1 MSAVGALQVKV
12 TIDRQSPV
20 PLYHQLAEQLSNA
33 ITVGQLQPGDPFE
46 NEIAVAERLQVSRPT
61 VRRAIQELVD
71 QGLLVRRRGL
81 GTTVANSKVHRK
93 FELTSLYDDLLR
105 DGRQPRTTVLEH
117 RMVTNE
123 RAAAALDVPVE
134 TDLLHIVRVRYAGD
148 TPLALLKNWLPPALS
163 DLTCEDLTDRG
174 LYAALRERG
183 VKPVVAQQ
191 SIGARMPTS
200 LERRQLGIRGSQPV
214 LTMSRMAFDASGNA
228 VEFGDHSY
236 RASDYTIDLM
246 VDER

>member
-1 MSAVGALQVKV
+1 MGALQVKV
-12 TIDRQSPV
+12 TLDRQSPV

-33 ITVGQLQPGDPFE
+33 IADGQLQPGDPFE
-46 NEIAVAERLQVSRPT
+46 NEIAVVERLQVSRPT

-93 FELTSLYDDLLR
+93 IELTSLYDDLLR
-105 DGRQPRTTVLEH
+105 EGREPLTTVLTHEIN
-117 RMVTNE
+117 TDD
-123 RAAAALDVPVE
+123 RAAAALDLPSD
-134 TDLLHIVRVRYAGD
+134 TPMLHVMRLRCAGV
-148 TPLALLKNWLPPALS
+148 TPLALMNNWLPPATS
-163 DLTCEDLTDRG
+163 DVSREDLEANG
-174 LYAALRERG
+174 LYALLRDRG
-183 VKPVVAQQ
+183 VQPVVAKQ
-191 SIGARMPTS
+191 SIRARMPTS
-200 LERRQLGIRGSQPV
+200 LERRHLEIRGSQPV

-236 RASDYTIDLM
+236 RASDYTIELM

>member
-1 MSAVGALQVKV
+1 MSALQVKV

-93 FELTSLYDDLLR
+93 FDLTSLYDDLLR
-105 DGRQPRTTVLEH
+105 EGRKPLTTVLEH
-117 RMVTNE
+117 EVTLNE
-123 RAAAALDVPVE
+123 RAAAALDLPAD
-134 TDLLHIVRVRYAGD
+134 TPLLYVVRVRHAGE
-148 TPLALLKNWLPPALS
+148 TPLALMKNWLPPVFS
-163 DLTCEDLTDRG
+163 DLTRQDLESRG
-174 LYAALRERG
+174 LYAALRDRG

-191 SIGARMPTS
+191 SIGARMPTA
-200 LERRQLGIRGSQPV
+200 LERRHLDIRGSQPV
-214 LTMSRMAFDASGNA
+214 LTMTRMAFDASGSA

>member
-1 MSAVGALQVKV
+1 MGALQVKV

-20 PLYHQLAEQLSNA
+20 PLYHQLAEQLSSA
-33 ITVGQLQPGDPFE
+33 IAVGQLQPGDPFE

-93 FELTSLYDDLLR
+93 FELTSLYDDLKR
-105 DGRQPRTTVLEH
+105 EGREPMTTVLTH
-117 RMVTNE
+117 RITTDE
-123 RAAAALDVPVE
+123 RAAAALDLPAE
-134 TDLLHIVRVRYAGD
+134 TPLLHVTRVRRAGA
-148 TPLALLKNWLPPALS
+148 TPLALMNNWLPPATS
-163 DLTCEDLTDRG
+163 DVTCEELETNG
-174 LYAALRERG
+174 LYAVLRDRG
-183 VKPVVAQQ
+183 VRPVVAQQ
-191 SIGARMPTS
+191 SIRARMPTS
-200 LERRQLGIRGSQPV
+200 LERRHLEIRGSQPV

-236 RASDYTIDLM
+236 RASDYTIELM